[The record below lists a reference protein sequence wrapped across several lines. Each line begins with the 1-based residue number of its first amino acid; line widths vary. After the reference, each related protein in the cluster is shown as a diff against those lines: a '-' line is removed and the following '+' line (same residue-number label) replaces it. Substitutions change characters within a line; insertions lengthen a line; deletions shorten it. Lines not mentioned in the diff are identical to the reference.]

1 MRLAARTAAVARCRH
16 APLAQRPAAL
26 PAAPSIGA
34 CAARQPPPH
43 RRAVAASATPPSD
56 DAGDATPSL
65 DKAARSSETQAVNLR
80 AVAPA
85 DAAGAAAASF
95 AKAIGADRP
104 RADAAARRLVLGD
117 DQSEEK
123 WRQLDERVNEYPD
136 RRVFKGIGV
145 AGADAGLFR
154 RAIVAAV
161 ESVVGTVDDGAVSMR
176 DSSGGKYVS
185 VTVGPVVVQSGDDV
199 VAIYAAMKELAGPM
213 LKFYI

>member
-1 MRLAARTAAVARCRH
+1 MSASSAAA
-16 APLAQRPAAL
+16 
-26 PAAPSIGA
+26 
-34 CAARQPPPH
+34 
-43 RRAVAASATPPSD
+43 D
-56 DAGDATPSL
+56 DACPPSL
-65 DKAARSSETQAVNLR
+65 DKTARSSETQAVNLR
-80 AVAPA
+80 AVRPA
-85 DAAGAAAASF
+85 DGAGAAAASF

-104 RADAAARRLVLGD
+104 RPDEAARRLVLGD

-136 RRVFKGIGV
+136 KRVFKGIGV

-161 ESVVGTVDDGAVSMR
+161 ETVVGKIDDSAVTVR

-185 VTVGPVVVQSGDDV
+185 VSVGPVLVQNGDDV

-213 LKFYI
+213 LKFCI